1 MTALAL
7 PVRIDLVGNHEVVRR
22 RVTERAENESIEVLA
37 WDDYESA
44 LDSIRA
50 DGEGHTRFVLVCAL
64 SAREVPEG
72 WIRRAVRES
81 GRTRIVVLAPS
92 LSEIGARE
100 FVLEGASGVHGVP
113 LPVSPL
119 REWFSLDTF
128 LQTIYPGALEC
139 DRTEIHR
146 LCIPSQRERVL
157 PTIRHLCQRLD
168 SLGYS
173 DEMVRSV
180 FPLVIDEVVTNAM
193 EHGHEWDRELTVEIE
208 ATLSPRGFRLIVQ
221 DHGSGFDRATVRNPL
236 AEENV
241 RREGGR
247 GLFLIES
254 LVEEV
259 RYEDSGKR
267 VVLASGEYARCGVE
281 VG

>member
-1 MTALAL
+1 MTALAF
-7 PVRIDLVGNHEVVRR
+7 PVCIDLVGNHEVVRR
-22 RVTERAENESIEVLA
+22 RVSERAMNESIEVRV
-37 WDDYESA
+37 WDDYELA
-44 LDSIRA
+44 LDSIQA
-50 DGEGHTRFVLVCAL
+50 DTGDHPRFVLVCAL
-64 SAREVPEG
+64 SAREIPEG
-72 WIRRAVRES
+72 WIRSAAREN
-81 GRTRIVVLAPS
+81 GRTRVVVLAPS
-92 LSEIGARE
+92 LSETTARE

-128 LQTIYPGALEC
+128 LQTIYPGAFEC

-146 LCIPSQRERVL
+146 LCIPSQREWVV
-157 PTIRHLCQRLD
+157 PIIRHLCQRLD

-173 DEMVRSV
+173 DDMVRSV
-180 FPLVIDEVVTNAM
+180 FPLVVDEVVTNAM
-193 EHGHEWDRELTVEIE
+193 EHGHRWNRELKVEIE
-208 ATLSPRGFRLIVQ
+208 ATLSPSGFCLIVQ
-221 DHGSGFDRATVRNPL
+221 DHGSGFDRASVRDPL

-254 LVEEV
+254 LVDEV
-259 RYEDSGKR
+259 RYEDDGKR
-267 VVLASGEYARCGVE
+267 VVLAGGEYARYGVE